1 MEERDEQLRSERE
14 RDGADSSS
22 VVEVRDEER
31 GNVAYD
37 AESIKVLGDIEAVRE
52 RPAMYIGS
60 TDEYGLHHLVYE
72 LVDNCVDE
80 AMAGF
85 CTRIK
90 VTIHSDNSVTVSDDA
105 RGIPVDWHE
114 GEQKSAAE
122 VVMTT
127 LHAGGKFEAGAYKVS
142 GGLHGVGLSVVNALS
157 EWLEL
162 EIKRDG
168 KIYRQ
173 SYKRGFPVTELK
185 AVSGTRLH
193 GTKIRF
199 LPDRSIFE
207 DTEIQFNIIARRLK
221 NLSYLNRGLRIELG
235 DSRTGKEAVF
245 RTTGGL
251 ASFVSDLNRAERR
264 QLLFKPLSF
273 STHVED
279 VGIDLAMSYND
290 GYSSQILSFAN
301 NVMTKEG
308 GTHLSGFRA
317 ALTKTINAYGQK
329 NKVFKDL
336 KELPSGDD
344 VREGLIAVLSVKL
357 RHPQFEGQTK
367 TKLGNSEVKGIVE
380 SAVGEFLRTF
390 LEENPTE
397 ARKIANKVANAAKAR
412 TAARSAREL
421 ARRKSV
427 LESSPLPG
435 KLADCSERDPEKTEL
450 LLVEGDSAGGNA
462 KQGRDRT
469 FQAILPLR
477 GKILNVEKVSQDKML
492 SNDAIKTIISALGA
506 GVGNEQFAIDKLRYG
521 RIIIMTDADVDGSH
535 ITTLLLTFFFRYM
548 KEIITTGRLFIAQ
561 PPLYKVKAGK
571 KERYMRQDKD
581 LEQYLLERGSE
592 GAVLKNNGGELMG
605 KELRAYLKKVAKYR
619 DALERIHKIGL
630 PVALVDAL
638 VKLDIN
644 DESVFETSEAANEL
658 KSRLKEMLGDRAI
671 DLAVRLLPNDDSG
684 LYEIMVTDH
693 RQPTSRLSRINWFF
707 ISSGMYRDYIELRD
721 QLWKL
726 PVVLMANDKEVKIES
741 YDALM
746 DAIKAVG
753 SKGLTIQRYKGLG
766 EMNPNQLWETTMEP
780 SKRTLV
786 QVTIEDALAADE
798 LFTKLMGS
806 QIPPRREFIEQNAL
820 LVRNL
825 DV

>member
-1 MEERDEQLRSERE
+1 MEERDEELRAEPG
-14 RDGADSSS
+14 RDGADSSF
-22 VVEVRDEER
+22 VVEVPEEER
-31 GNVAYD
+31 GDEAYD

-85 CTRIK
+85 CTSIK

-168 KIYRQ
+168 NIYRQ
-173 SYKRGFPVTELK
+173 SYKRGFPVSELK

-199 LPDRSIFE
+199 LADRSIFE
-207 DTEIQFNIIARRLK
+207 DTEIQFNTIARRLK
-221 NLSYLNRGLRIELG
+221 NLSYLNRGLRIELE
-235 DSRTGKEAVF
+235 DSRTGKQEVF

-273 STHVED
+273 LTHLED
-279 VGIDLAMSYND
+279 VGIDLAMGYND

-329 NKVFKDL
+329 NKVFKDI

-380 SAVGEFLRTF
+380 SAIGEFLRTF

-397 ARKIANKVANAAKAR
+397 ARKVAGKVANAARAR

-421 ARRKSV
+421 SRRKSV

-435 KLADCSERDPEKTEL
+435 KLADCSERDPEKTEI

-492 SNDAIKTIISALGA
+492 ANDAIKTIISALGA
-506 GVGNEQFAIDKLRYG
+506 GVGNDQFAIDKLRYG
-521 RIIIMTDADVDGSH
+521 RIVIMTDADVDGSH

-561 PPLYKVKAGK
+561 PPLYKVRVGK
-571 KERYMRQDKD
+571 KETYMRQEKD
-581 LEQYLLERGSE
+581 LERHLLQRGSE
-592 GAVLKNNGGELMG
+592 GSVLKNDGNELQG
-605 KELRAYLKKVAKYR
+605 KELRAYLRKVAKYS
-619 DALERIHKIGL
+619 DALNRINQLGL
-630 PVALVDAL
+630 PVKLVDAL
-638 VKLDIN
+638 VELDIK
-644 DESVFETSEAANEL
+644 DESVFETSDAANEL
-658 KSRLKEMLGDRAI
+658 KSRLKQIVSEQAI

-684 LYEIMVTDH
+684 LYEIMVTNH

-707 ISSGMYRDYIELRD
+707 ISSGMYRDYIELKD

-726 PVVLMANDKEVKIES
+726 PLVLVANDKEVQIES

-766 EMNPNQLWETTMEP
+766 EMNPDQLWETTMEP
-780 SKRTLV
+780 AKRTLV
-786 QVTIEDALAADE
+786 QVAVEDALAADE
-798 LFTKLMGS
+798 LFAMLMGN